1 MHKNAVY
8 VSNESRPMPNQR
20 NIDKVAE
27 LKKRFEEAKATFV
40 FDFQGTDVAQQSKLR
55 SMIREAGGEMTV
67 AKNTLMNIAFGKEDL
82 KDSLTGMNAV
92 LFSIDD
98 AIAPLKQLFEF
109 KKENEKL
116 EIKQGVFEGDVLSRE
131 KVLALS
137 KLPGR
142 EELLTKML
150 QTLKS
155 PSTGLVNVL
164 KAGPRDLVS
173 VLRQVSKQGE

>member
-1 MHKNAVY
+1 
-8 VSNESRPMPNQR
+8 MPNQR

-27 LKKRFEEAKATFV
+27 LKKRFEEAKATFI
-40 FDFQGTDVAQQSKLR
+40 FDFQGTDVAQQSELR
-55 SMIREAGGEMTV
+55 DMIREVGGEMTV
-67 AKNTLMNIAFGKEDL
+67 AKNTLMNIAFDKEAL
-82 KDSLTGMNAV
+82 KDSLSGMNAV
-92 LFSIDD
+92 LFSTED
-98 AIAPLKQLFEF
+98 AIAPLKKLFEF
-109 KKENEKL
+109 HREHEIL
-116 EIKQGVFEGDVLSRE
+116 EIKQGVFEGNVLSRE
-131 KVLALS
+131 KVVELS

-142 EELLTKML
+142 EELLTTML